1 MSAVMNEEIP
11 TVNKPKGRPSKHVEE
26 TKKILAENPY
36 ITLSDLAAQLK
47 TSVYRTKLIMAVAR
61 GERPTIKMG
70 KKKPKKA
77 KAKIQV
83 IQPMRE
89 LKMPPAPTVIE
100 MPKSP
105 LDKILDERGKRYGTF
120 LGHATVT
127 QQLKKVLDETLCR
140 RGGGLEAD
148 QYEALDMICHKIG
161 RIVNGDPDY
170 VDSWQDIAG
179 YAQLVAD
186 RLEGA
191 IR

>member
-26 TKKILAENPY
+26 TKRILAENPY
-36 ITLSDLAAQLK
+36 ITLPDLAAQLK
-47 TSVYRTKLIMAVAR
+47 TSVHRTKLIMAVAR
-61 GERPTIKMG
+61 GERPTIKIG

-77 KAKIQV
+77 KAKIQ
-83 IQPMRE
+83 PMTE
-89 LKMPPAPTVIE
+89 LKMPPKPTVIE